1 MKAKKPFVL
10 SPFGRKCATPQ
21 GLMVL
26 QQICVVSLI
35 ALIALCIAWE
45 GKLAPL
51 KPGGSLL
58 ILKVVPLLLP
68 LFGILRGKRY
78 TFQWSSMF
86 MMIYFTEGVVR
97 AYSDTGLSAQLAL
110 IEVAL
115 SSVFFMASIFYA
127 KYSSVGVQEV
137 WRAGNTK

>member
-1 MKAKKPFVL
+1 MRHPARFDGAATNLRIVPHRAYRTLHRLGRQISAAKT
-10 SPFGRKCATPQ
+10 GRF
-21 GLMVL
+21 M
-26 QQICVVSLI
+26 
-35 ALIALCIAWE
+35 
-45 GKLAPL
+45 
-51 KPGGSLL
+51 L

-127 KYSSVGVQEV
+127 KYSSPGVQEV
-137 WRAGNTK
+137 WRAGMNK